1 VNPSI
6 TVVIILSSS
15 MPGAR
20 GRDRGLIHEMRHKI
34 CTVSLVL
41 QPFRVWRMYSIL
53 YLDSKVGSTTTHIPT
68 NRLISSSSSLPSAEQ
83 SAMLSAEQ
91 SAMLSAEQS
100 TSSSAQPNKIR
111 KGGRQDGPEKKR
123 RKTNGK

>member
-68 NRLISSSSSLPSAEQ
+68 DRLISSSSSLP
-83 SAMLSAEQ
+83 
-91 SAMLSAEQS
+91 SAEQS